1 MQIEELA
8 IPDVKLLTPRRFED
22 ARGFFSESFNE
33 KTWKEAGFSA
43 HFVQDNHAYS
53 VDKCVV
59 RGLHFQLPPAQ
70 QDKLIRVTR
79 GAILDEAVDIRRE
92 SPTFG
97 QHVTA
102 VISAE
107 NWRQIWVPAGFA
119 HGYVTL
125 DEHTE
130 VIYKVTNLYA
140 PSLDRG
146 LRWNDPV
153 LQIDWGIGEAEAILS
168 EKDRKQPLLA
178 DAPDLF

>member
-1 MQIEELA
+1 MHVEELA
-8 IPDVKLLTPRRFED
+8 IRDVKLLMPRRFAD
-22 ARGFFSESFNE
+22 ARGFFSETFSERN
-33 KTWKEAGFSA
+33 WKEAGFA
-43 HFVQDNHAYS
+43 AQFVQDNHAYS
-53 VDKCVV
+53 VDRGVV

-79 GAILDEAVDIRRE
+79 GSILDVAVDIRRG

-125 DEHTE
+125 EEHTE
-130 VIYKVTNLYA
+130 VIYKVTNYYA
-140 PSLDRG
+140 PALDRG

-153 LQIDWGIGEAEAILS
+153 LQIDWGIAEAVAILS
-168 EKDRKQPLLA
+168 DKDRKQPMLA